1 MISGPSQNCKYM
13 PGNLWTVFYFYVI
26 RLRAAGLRK
35 VSIQNYVWIDT
46 YFIGTY
52 FFPLI
57 NGLFFAGRII

>member
-1 MISGPSQNCKYM
+1 M